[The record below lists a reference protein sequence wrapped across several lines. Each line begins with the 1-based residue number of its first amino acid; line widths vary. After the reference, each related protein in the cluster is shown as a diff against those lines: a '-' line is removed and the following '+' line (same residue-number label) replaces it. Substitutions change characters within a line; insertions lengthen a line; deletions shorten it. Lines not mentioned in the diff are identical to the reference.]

1 VDLTPRTQTTVDEKA
16 TTPRPVRRKKK
27 TWPVAIVLAIL
38 MAAGAVILFEGL
50 SNATLYFCNADEVG
64 VRAECKGDKRFRLQ
78 GTVDQGSI
86 QRGDGTID
94 FAVTYGVHPRTIPVH
109 YQGSDPTDLFK
120 AGVPVVVEGKM
131 SGDTFEGDRIL
142 VKHSE
147 QYRAANPGRVPAG
160 AP

>member
-1 VDLTPRTQTTVDEKA
+1 VDLSPRTQTAVDA
-16 TTPRPVRRKKK
+16 PPVARRRKK
-27 TWPVAIVLAIL
+27 TWPVAVVLAVL

-64 VRAECKGDKRFRLQ
+64 VRSECKGDKRFRLQ

-86 QRGDGTID
+86 QRGDGIID
-94 FAVTYGVHPRTIPVH
+94 FTVTYGTHPATIPVH

-131 SGDTFEGDRIL
+131 AGTTFDADRIL

-147 QYRAANPGRVPAG
+147 QYRAANPGRVPAN